1 MINATSMNAIPGTM
15 CPMSSSL
22 FFNFWAV
29 VGIFIIFLSQ
39 RFVFVKQPK
48 IKMKHVQAL
57 LETLVDS
64 PIVTVNENVRQETL
78 DLTKDGKHM
87 AMLTFRVT
95 NSPLSDKIRVRFTHK
110 QLQYVDHSLDSRSIR
125 VYADLVEKMVMQ
137 LYQRI
142 YPKKE
147 SLVVNGVSVVDSS
160 IQIDMP
166 TAIRS
171 IVIASLPQV
180 SRQQSKGTATN
191 FIPWYYVRTL
201 NWDGSLKTLRYA
213 CMIPF
218 SNQNCPLILEELY
231 YLVPKEIKLVQCP
244 NLMLFL
250 TAWHQFNNPF
260 GETLRNSRLDIIN
273 EPLFVKLENA
283 ADDDSEDFKLVNKIK
298 EMVLSLNGPVAR
310 LEFLRRAGVIFQDHD
325 GNQMVI
331 DLIHVLDTLVD
342 EPRIVG
348 DWTAETIQDDDEEDE
363 DEEEDEVGGDDVYD
377 EDTDDVDDAE
387 DDDDDDDAAQ
397 D

>member
-1 MINATSMNAIPGTM
+1 
-15 CPMSSSL
+15 
-22 FFNFWAV
+22 
-29 VGIFIIFLSQ
+29 
-39 RFVFVKQPK
+39 
-48 IKMKHVQAL
+48 MKHVQAL